1 MKKNNLFT
9 LIRIFVSLFFIF
21 LIIRKTDF
29 KLIYGILKNA
39 DLFLLFPSFILIFL
53 INLPL
58 ALRFKYILEIYFK
71 KNLPFPLIFKL
82 TMIGIFFNNFLPTSA
97 GGDIVKIFYVVKDE
111 KNKFL
116 SGISVLIDRY
126 IGALTVMT
134 MGLISIFFYKSDDKI
149 NYLIIGLFFL
159 LLFSFYFFSYR
170 KFASFLYSPF
180 KKIFPEFINE
190 KILQLYN
197 SINFYFTER
206 RKNFY
211 IAIFISFLLQILT
224 IFSQYLIG
232 ISIVKKNLSILPFFI
247 YIPLIWTST
256 LIPSIGGLG
265 VREFSYIFLFSNF
278 IGKENSYAL
287 SILVL
292 LSIILNGIVGG
303 IIFLTF
309 KGEKV

>member
-29 KLIYGILKNA
+29 KLIYGIIKNA

-149 NYLIIGLFFL
+149 NYLIIGLFLL

-170 KFASFLYSPF
+170 KFASFFYSPF

-211 IAIFISFLLQILT
+211 IAILISFLLQILT

-309 KGEKV
+309 KGEKI